1 MKNIKI
7 CIKSKKIETIKY
19 IVLGEIVQMKYFKK
33 YGLFFIIGAIGYAA
47 IEIIWRGF
55 THWSMMIAGG
65 LCFMLFSVV
74 AERLK
79 ESNMLTKAAVCAI
92 GVTAIEFIFGI
103 IFNLWLKM
111 DVWNYSDIPFNI
123 LGQICPIF
131 TVLWAGIAIAFLPL
145 ADVLNKDFA

>member
-1 MKNIKI
+1 MKHI
-7 CIKSKKIETIKY
+7 
-19 IVLGEIVQMKYFKK
+19 KK

-47 IEIIWRGF
+47 IEIVWRGH

-65 LCFMLFSVV
+65 ICFILFSIISELLNGSGIIKK
-74 AERLK
+74 A
-79 ESNMLTKAAVCAI
+79 MLCALCI
-92 GVTAIEFIFGI
+92 TSIEFIFGI

-111 DVWNYSDIPFNI
+111 DIWDYSDMPLNI

-131 TVLWAGIAIAFLPL
+131 SLLWVVIALAFLPL